1 MIPLITREISFGV
14 NVSELVFGVDLFDL
28 DFWCTQKMIP
38 VIKCEVDLGQYVSE
52 LAFCVNVFGFDSRVQ
67 IDSIE
72 QPKKEQLCGFWKH
85 VSLSGF
91 FPL

>member
-1 MIPLITREISFGV
+1 M
-14 NVSELVFGVDLFDL
+14 SELDFGVDLFDL

-38 VIKCEVDLGQYVSE
+38 VITCEVDLGQYVSE
-52 LAFCVNVFGFDSRVQ
+52 LVFCVNVFGLDFRVQ

-85 VSLSGF
+85 VPLSGF